1 MNRFS
6 ITQKLIFAF
15 GGVFIAFSL
24 FGLFIWYS
32 FADLSSEGTNV
43 RDWVTSSVTVAGI
56 NQNLAEVQHALH
68 MRVMSDAPRWKTNQD
83 NSSNAIDAAFSD
95 YQKAINNSIYD
106 DEAERRQDQQ
116 TLDNELKLWQ
126 VYKTQIAQFDRLMA
140 TNDRAGAQTL
150 LLGDLETAFE
160 AFERAMEL
168 DLKECSSGLT
178 DAVGESEEMFANFE
192 HLIHVIGIVIA
203 VILLL
208 IILIVMVLIQ
218 NIKSSVA
225 QIVHVTERVATGDFT
240 HDIAIN
246 SDDEFGTILEQF
258 NVVIR
263 HMRKALGDVRGASE
277 QVSASAEKMK
287 DSVTKTG
294 DLIQDVAMAVT
305 AASDNTTEQE
315 NLINETEGRVRA
327 MEQGVERSI
336 TAMKAGLESVEET
349 EKHAAVGNKLA
360 AETVEHMNEIANSV
374 AESTRIVQEL
384 GDQSKEI
391 GSIVET
397 ISALAEQTNLLA
409 LNAAIEAARAGEHG
423 RGFAVVADE
432 VRKLAEGS
440 QQSVQKIGSI
450 IGTLQTMTGKAVENM
465 QAGHEL
471 VQKGRS
477 NVEATGNSFNEIVS
491 MIRVA
496 AENSTQVMNII
507 SGLRKPIEDIV
518 SRSGRISEMSVEVA
532 KKMEAI
538 SMVTAEQAANIVAI
552 SEDSG
557 ALTDL
562 SENMRETV
570 SEFQI

>member
-6 ITQKLIFAF
+6 IAQKLIFAF

-32 FADLSSEGTNV
+32 FANLSSEGSNV
-43 RDWVTSSVTVAGI
+43 RDWVSSSVMVAGI

-83 NSSNAIDAAFSD
+83 NSINGIDAAFSE
-95 YQKAINNSIYD
+95 YQKTLDNSIYED
-106 DEAERRQDQQ
+106 DAERRHDQGV
-116 TLDNELKLWQ
+116 LDNELKLWQ
-126 VYKTQIAQFDRLMA
+126 AYKAPIAQLDRLLA
-140 TNDRAGAQTL
+140 ANDRAGAHAL
-150 LLGDLETAFE
+150 LLGDIETAFE
-160 AFERAMEL
+160 AIERAMEL
-168 DLKECSSGLT
+168 DLRECASGQMK
-178 DAVGESEEMFANFE
+178 AVDDSEAMFSNFE

-203 VILLL
+203 
-208 IILIVMVLIQ
+208 IILILLVLIVTVLIQ
-218 NIKSSVA
+218 NIKSSVK

-240 HDIAIN
+240 HDIEIK
-246 SDDEFGTILEQF
+246 SHDEFGTILEQF
-258 NVVIR
+258 NTVIR
-263 HMRKALGDVRGASE
+263 HMRKALGDVKLASD
-277 QVSASAEKMK
+277 QVAVSANKMK
-287 DSVTKTG
+287 AGVNKTG
-294 DLIQDVAMAVT
+294 DLIQNVAMAVT

-315 NLINETEGRVRA
+315 TVIKETEGRVRS
-327 MEQGVERSI
+327 MEQGVDRSI

-349 EKHAAVGNKLA
+349 AKHAAIGNKLA
-360 AETVEHMNEIANSV
+360 AETVEHMNEIAKSV
-374 AESTRIVQEL
+374 AESARIVQEL
-384 GDQSKEI
+384 GENSKEI

-450 IGTLQTMTGKAVENM
+450 IGTIQATTEKAVETM
-465 QAGHEL
+465 KAGHDL
-471 VQKGRS
+471 VQKGRG
-477 NVEATGNSFNEIVS
+477 NVEATGNSFNEIVN

-496 AENSTQVMNII
+496 EENSTQVMDII

-518 SRSGRISEMSVEVA
+518 SRSGKISEMSIEVA

-538 SMVTAEQAANIVAI
+538 SVATAEQAESIVEI
-552 SEDSG
+552 SEDSDVMTNM
-557 ALTDL
+557 A
-562 SENMRETV
+562 ENMHETV
-570 SEFQI
+570 NEFKI

>member
-1 MNRFS
+1 MSRFS

-43 RDWVTSSVTVAGI
+43 RDWVTTSVTVAGI
-56 NQNLAEVQHALH
+56 NQNLEEVQHAVQ
-68 MRVMSDAPRWKTNQD
+68 MRMLADAPRWKTNQD
-83 NSSNAIDAAFSD
+83 NSINGIDAAFAD
-95 YQKAINNSIYD
+95 YQKALNNAVYD
-106 DEAERRQDQQ
+106 DEAERQQDQQ
-116 TLDNELKLWQ
+116 TLDNELKCWQ
-126 VYKTQIAQFDRLMA
+126 AYKTQIAQFDRLMA
-140 TNDRAGAQTL
+140 ANDRTGAQTL
-150 LLGDLETAFE
+150 LVGDLETAFE
-160 AFERAMEL
+160 AIERAMEL
-168 DLKECSSGLT
+168 DLRECSSGLMG
-178 DAVGESEEMFANFE
+178 AVEESEEMFANFE

-208 IILIVMVLIQ
+208 IVLIVTVLIQ

-225 QIVHVTERVATGDFT
+225 QIVRVTERVATGDFS
-240 HDIAIN
+240 HDIEIN
-246 SDDEFGTILEQF
+246 SNDEFGTILEQF
-258 NVVIR
+258 NIVIQ
-263 HMRKALGDVRGASE
+263 HMRKALGDVQITSQ
-277 QVSASAEKMK
+277 QVSVSVDKMK
-287 DSVTKTG
+287 SSVTKTG
-294 DLIQDVAMAVT
+294 DLIQNVAMAVT

-327 MEQGVERSI
+327 MEQGVDRSI

-349 EKHAAVGNKLA
+349 AKHAAVGNKLA
-360 AETVEHMNEIANSV
+360 AETVEHMNEIAKSV

-397 ISALAEQTNLLA
+397 ISAIAEQTNLLA

-450 IGTLQTMTGKAVENM
+450 IGTLQSMTEKAVDNM

-471 VQKGRS
+471 VQRGRS
-477 NVEATGNSFNEIVS
+477 NVEATGNSFNEIVN
-491 MIRVA
+491 MIKVA

-518 SRSGRISEMSVEVA
+518 SRSGRISEMSIEVA

-538 SMVTAEQAANIVAI
+538 SVATAEQAENIVEI

-557 ALTDL
+557 VLTNM
-562 SENMRETV
+562 SENMRDTV
-570 SEFQI
+570 NEFNI